1 MFLTLR
7 NEKTLKKM
15 RSKTLKNNIF
25 FFLGRNL
32 IIRSFEIPHS
42 IWKLHKD
49 FKSVFV
55 FKFRQKTKKF
65 TPKWQKPL
73 FEKRVPECYNDSI
86 EMDNT
91 VMHVRLQG
99 TNLGSSEDQCK
110 HCLEGSRSN
119 QRALSLIQLLPTNNF
134 GVGSSSLGLLVF
146 GVVFKPSDR
155 PHVKRKSLDWM
166 DVSPGWTFL
175 SPVMDV
181 LPGWMLL
188 SPVMDVSPVFN
199 SVKQCSRVLNSVKK
213 FSTVFNSVQECS
225 IVLNSVQQC
234 STVFNSVQEC

>member
-25 FFLGRNL
+25 FILGRNL

-73 FEKRVPECYNDSI
+73 FEKRVN
-86 EMDNT
+86 
-91 VMHVRLQG
+91 RLIASCSSLSPR
-99 TNLGSSEDQCK
+99 LGLCFK
-110 HCLEGSRSN
+110 INMAHKRGS
-119 QRALSLIQLLPTNNF
+119 AFVDCIIHLMCFLP
-134 GVGSSSLGLLVF
+134 SSSIFAFWL
-146 GVVFKPSDR
+146 PS
-155 PHVKRKSLDWM
+155 
-166 DVSPGWTFL
+166 
-175 SPVMDV
+175 
-181 LPGWMLL
+181 LPW
-188 SPVMDVSPVFN
+188 
-199 SVKQCSRVLNSVKK
+199 
-213 FSTVFNSVQECS
+213 
-225 IVLNSVQQC
+225 
-234 STVFNSVQEC
+234 

>member
-25 FFLGRNL
+25 FILGRNL

-73 FEKRVPECYNDSI
+73 FEKRVISEGAFFHPKLDEGFPLIKTKTCLHSKRI
-86 EMDNT
+86 EP
-91 VMHVRLQG
+91 
-99 TNLGSSEDQCK
+99 CA
-110 HCLEGSRSN
+110 LEGGQVEN
-119 QRALSLIQLLPTNNF
+119 QEGGDQ
-134 GVGSSSLGLLVF
+134 GSKGHAQPCHRNLE
-146 GVVFKPSDR
+146 DNQ
-155 PHVKRKSLDWM
+155 
-166 DVSPGWTFL
+166 T
-175 SPVMDV
+175 
-181 LPGWMLL
+181 
-188 SPVMDVSPVFN
+188 
-199 SVKQCSRVLNSVKK
+199 
-213 FSTVFNSVQECS
+213 
-225 IVLNSVQQC
+225 
-234 STVFNSVQEC
+234 